1 MHDPALT
8 RPYAQA
14 AFRVARREGALADW
28 SAALAALHQALAG
41 PGLAALIADPRVD
54 RDAVAGRLAQA
65 LTGVLPVGVV
75 RVASL
80 LAQRGLLPALAGL
93 IEQYEALRRAHEA
106 RLKVNL
112 TVAMPLVEGQQ
123 EQLRQA
129 ATRALGS
136 AVELETQVDADL
148 IGGAVL
154 RVGDRVIDGSVRGRL
169 EQLAAAL
176 KA

>member
-14 AFRVARREGALADW
+14 AFRVARRDGALADW
-28 SAALAALHQALAG
+28 SAALAALHQALAQ
-41 PGLAALIADPRVD
+41 PPLAALIADPRVD

-65 LTGVLPVGVV
+65 LADALPAGVV
-75 RVASL
+75 RIAAL
-80 LAQRGLLPALAGL
+80 LASRGLLPALAGL

-106 RLKVNL
+106 RVKVHL
-112 TVAMPLVEGQQ
+112 TVAMPLDEGQRDP
-123 EQLRQA
+123 LRQA
-129 ATRALGS
+129 VARALS
-136 AVELETQVDADL
+136 AEVDLETHVDADL